1 MRGVAWALCLC
12 AVTAAGCRPPARRA
26 PAGGAIALPPDGQV
40 RLLARKVKETGV
52 TVHWVWAVVGER
64 NWGSA
69 RWDGRTLRLS
79 RTTPLNSPGGPRGTH
94 IWEIDYTARQ
104 RAGPG
109 GGVATEED
117 ASVRGTN
124 AATAGATFAGPERT
138 GRMSA
143 RFEAAV
149 TGDTLLR
156 LPARTDLAR
165 LDGKAIA
172 IDIER

>member
-1 MRGVAWALCLC
+1 MGWALCLC
-12 AVTAAGCRPPARRA
+12 AVTAAGCRPPAGRA
-26 PAGGAIALPPDGQV
+26 PASGTIALPPDGQV
-40 RLLARKVKETGV
+40 RLLARKVEGTGEA
-52 TVHWVWAVVGER
+52 VHWVWAVVGER
-64 NWGSA
+64 NWGAAS
-69 RWDGRTLRLS
+69 WDGRTLRLS
-79 RTTPLNSPGGPRGTH
+79 RATPLSSPGGPRGTH
-94 IWEIDYTARQ
+94 IWEIDYSARR

-124 AATAGATFAGPERT
+124 AVTASVSFAGPDRT